1 MQRLAKVATWL
12 GVTLAL
18 GPAAVAVG
26 EVPAGEAGGPP
37 LVLHA
42 RKVLV
47 APGAGSDLPEWYDL
61 ATVVVED
68 GRIRAVGPRGEVEV
82 PTGAEVLDLGD
93 HWLSPGQVDLHSH
106 VAAPSLRDLS
116 DSVYLANP
124 GMRRGPTIVPENTNL
139 RNGVAGGVTA
149 ILSIPG
155 SATNMGGGGILL
167 RLGLPH
173 YEEALLRDPGSLKL
187 AQAGNP
193 ERYSILRP
201 QRSLMN
207 YNTRSVFRKGRAYA
221 RAWERHEAGEGPRPE
236 RNLMLDIFR
245 DLYAGRTQVSTHTQ
259 IYQVVLTTLT
269 MARREFGLPVYI
281 DHGTFDGHR
290 AADLAEELDVP
301 AILGPR
307 QVSASY
313 PGFIDTDG
321 KVLGVAAKYQE
332 AGHTQVGFNT
342 DTVGRGMEQGE
353 LFLQAAMGCRYGF
366 QDDRMQGMRGVT
378 IVPARASGQDDR
390 LGSLE
395 VGKDADIVVTS
406 GNPLDPRESVE
417 LVFALGRKIYD
428 PSEEFRRF

>member
-1 MQRLAKVATWL
+1 
-12 GVTLAL
+12 
-18 GPAAVAVG
+18 
-26 EVPAGEAGGPP
+26 
-37 LVLHA
+37 
-42 RKVLV
+42 
-47 APGAGSDLPEWYDL
+47 
-61 ATVVVED
+61 
-68 GRIRAVGPRGEVEV
+68 
-82 PTGAEVLDLGD
+82 
-93 HWLSPGQVDLHSH
+93 
-106 VAAPSLRDLS
+106 
-116 DSVYLANP
+116 
-124 GMRRGPTIVPENTNL
+124 
-139 RNGVAGGVTA
+139 
-149 ILSIPG
+149 
-155 SATNMGGGGILL
+155 
-167 RLGLPH
+167 
-173 YEEALLRDPGSLKL
+173 
-187 AQAGNP
+187 
-193 ERYSILRP
+193 
-201 QRSLMN
+201 MN

-378 IVPARASGQDDR
+378 IVPARASGLDDR